1 MGWSYKALLS
11 DNVSVT
17 PWYADD
23 VVVSLPKAGDDIA
36 ISVLLLYCFQHVYFF
51 FLQAGYLFILTNFSD
66 PGFVLLL

>member
-1 MGWSYKALLS
+1 MGWFHEALLS

-23 VVVSLPKAGDDIA
+23 VVVSLPRADVDI
-36 ISVLLLYCFQHVYFF
+36 ITSVPLLYCFQHIYFF
-51 FLQAGYLFILTNFSD
+51 SQAGYLFILTNFTD